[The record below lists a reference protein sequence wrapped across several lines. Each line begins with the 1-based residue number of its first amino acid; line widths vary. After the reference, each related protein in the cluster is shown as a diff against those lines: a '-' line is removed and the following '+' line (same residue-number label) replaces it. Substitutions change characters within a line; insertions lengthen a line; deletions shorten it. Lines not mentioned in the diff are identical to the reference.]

1 MLFEAEKGNILMAIT
16 GETLIS
22 RGLTMYR
29 EERYLKM
36 RELLRSA
43 DVTFTNAEV
52 LFHNYEDPPAYWA
65 GTYMRC
71 DPRSIEDL
79 QWLGINIVACANNHA
94 YDFGENGVVTNI
106 RYLDEAGLAH
116 AGTGPDQASATAPTY
131 LDTPNGRVAL
141 ISATSP
147 ALNAS
152 AARAGERRRDMKG
165 RPGANFI
172 GYTSEWV
179 VDAEA
184 FGALR
189 RISENLGWAQQVRR
203 TADDGYSSTLRDS
216 DTLIHLM
223 DQTAAEASP
232 ARFALGESFGLRT
245 YIDQDD
251 LERNLQRVSDARR
264 MADWVLFTIHNHEY
278 GRTVQEPA
286 DHIKVLAHE
295 VIDAGA
301 DVFIGH
307 GPHEDRGIEIY
318 KGKPILYSL
327 GDFIC
332 QNDTVALQPHDNMV
346 AQGLGWEATPSDFY
360 DARSANGTRGQVVE
374 PIRWQSAVAMVKFEG
389 KRLSGMKL
397 YPIDLGFGRP
407 RSQQG
412 RPLLAEGQV
421 SAEVLRR
428 FQTLSKPFGVEVAI
442 DGEVGV
448 VRVED

>member
-1 MLFEAEKGNILMAIT
+1 MLFEAEKGNILMALT

-22 RGLTMYR
+22 QGLTMYR
-29 EERYLKM
+29 EERFLKM

-52 LFHNYEDPPAYWA
+52 LFHNYEDPPAYRA

-71 DPRSIEDL
+71 DPRTIRDL

-94 YDFGENGVVTNI
+94 YDFGENGVLTNL
-106 RYLDEAGLAH
+106 RYMDESGLTH
-116 AGTGPDQASATAPTY
+116 AGTGPDLAAATAPAY

-147 ALNAS
+147 AANAS
-152 AARAGERRRDMKG
+152 AARAGEQRRDMKG

-172 GYTSEWV
+172 DYTTEWV
-179 VDAEA
+179 VDDEA
-184 FGALR
+184 FDALR
-189 RISENLGWAQQVRR
+189 RISQNLGWAEEVRR
-203 TADDGYSSTLRDS
+203 TADDGYGQTIEDS
-216 DTLIHLM
+216 GTVVHLM
-223 DQTAAEASP
+223 DQTAPEAS
-232 ARFALGESFGLRT
+232 ASRFALGEEFGVRT
-245 YIDQDD
+245 YIDQND
-251 LERNLQRVSDARR
+251 LERNLQRARDARR

-286 DHIKVLAHE
+286 DHIKVLAHA

-318 KGKPILYSL
+318 KGRPIFYSL

-332 QNDTVALQPHDNMV
+332 QNDTVALQPQDNMV
-346 AQGLGWEATPSDFY
+346 AQGLGWEATPADFY
-360 DARSANGTRGQVVE
+360 DARSRNGTRGQIVQPV
-374 PIRWQSAVAMVKFEG
+374 RWRSAIAMVSFEA
-389 KRLSGMKL
+389 KQLTEIKL
-397 YPIDLGFGRP
+397 HPVDLGFGRP

-412 RPLLAEGQV
+412 RPLLAEGEV
-421 SAEVLRR
+421 ADEVLRR
-428 FQTLSKPFGVEVAI
+428 FQKLSKPFGADVEI
-442 DGEVGV
+442 DGGLGV
-448 VRVED
+448 VKV